1 MVVGIEA
8 VGIAVEEYRARV
20 SRIQTEMSRRGFH
33 AFILFADVA
42 RVSNVRYVVDFT
54 SINGYTDIAMAAV
67 LLPATGEPTIYVSFM
82 NLLWA
87 EEVSWFPARPFS
99 DLPAGLIDMRTKV
112 GSKGKVGV
120 AGLSFMPVPMYELI
134 KGAFALSEI
143 ELVPAEPVLSRI
155 KALKSPTE
163 IQMLRKAGE
172 LTVVGLDA
180 VKRAVTAEGLKTE
193 RDVATYTASEM
204 FRAGDGPSFDIQI
217 QSGIHS
223 SYNNIRSTEK
233 IIRPGDSI
241 LIEMGANYRGYRTD
255 IARGATYGQVNPR
268 QIEII
273 RVAADAQTA
282 GAEAAKPGITA
293 DELNRVIEKVLVDR
307 GYAEYSSEAR
317 GYGTGHGIG
326 TDVEEE
332 EPWIKP
338 GSDLVLEEG
347 MVMALKASI
356 FVPGLAGVRMEDNV
370 LVTPKGA
377 ETLTPYPKVL
387 TW

>member
-1 MVVGIEA
+1 MIVGIGP
-8 VGIAVEEYRARV
+8 VGIGVEEYRARV
-20 SRIQTEMSRRGFH
+20 NRIQAEMSLRGFD

-54 SINGYTDIAMAAV
+54 SINGYTDIAMATV

-87 EEVSWFPARPFS
+87 EEVSWFSARPFS
-99 DLPAGLIDMRTKV
+99 DLPAGLIGMRTKV
-112 GSKGKVGV
+112 GNKGKVGV

-155 KALKSPTE
+155 KALKSSTE
-163 IQMLRKAGE
+163 IEMLRKAGE

-180 VKRAVTAEGLKTE
+180 IKRAVTAEGLKTE

-204 FRAGDGPSFDIQI
+204 FRKGDGPSFDIQI

-233 IIRPGDSI
+233 TIRPGDSI

-255 IARGATYGQVNPR
+255 IARGATYGKVEPR

-273 RVAADAQTA
+273 QVAAEAETA
-282 GAEAAKPGITA
+282 GAVAAKPGITA

-370 LVTPKGA
+370 LVTPNGA